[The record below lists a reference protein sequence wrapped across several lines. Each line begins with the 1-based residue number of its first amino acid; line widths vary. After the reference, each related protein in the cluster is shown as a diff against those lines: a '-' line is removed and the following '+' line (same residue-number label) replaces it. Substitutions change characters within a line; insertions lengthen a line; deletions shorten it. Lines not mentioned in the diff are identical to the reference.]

1 MISYYYRSI
10 RDKRIQKIKENK
22 KGSWIFVYDIQDN
35 ELQQLVTL
43 GFDADILDDALD
55 YFEVPRFETE
65 DGINYLFTRYL
76 VHRKDGEISTAPL
89 LIAISSEN
97 ILTLSH
103 QKPEFLDNFAHG
115 RKELVTT
122 QKLKS
127 VFLMLENLIVQY
139 ERSLIRIRRKML
151 HYYGNIED
159 ISEEDIKHIV
169 AIESKMA
176 DYLSALIPTE
186 EAFRV
191 MLRRGSAMRLH
202 DDDRDIVEDLQQDV
216 QQVISSAK
224 NISKTVQN
232 IRSAHSDILAHKLN
246 VTMKTLT
253 AVTII
258 FTVPTIVS
266 GIFGMNTWLPFTRG
280 VSGFISILVIMVVVA
295 WVLYKHFEKK
305 NWL

>member
-22 KGSWIFVYDIQDN
+22 KGSWIFVYDIQEN
-35 ELQQLVTL
+35 ELQQLVDL

-89 LIAISSEN
+89 LIAISPEN

-115 RKELVTT
+115 RKDFITT

-127 VFLMLENLIVQY
+127 VFLILENLITQY
-139 ERSLIRIRRKML
+139 ERSLIRIRRQML

-159 ISEEDIKHIV
+159 ISEDDIKHIV

-191 MLRRGSAMRLH
+191 MLRKGNAMSLH
-202 DDDRDIVEDLQQDV
+202 DGDRDIVEDLQQDT

-224 NISKTVQN
+224 NILSTVQN

-266 GIFGMNTWLPFTRG
+266 GIFGMNTWLPFTHG
-280 VSGFISILVIMVVVA
+280 VSGFIIILFIMAFVA
-295 WVLYKHFEKK
+295 WILYKHFEKK